1 MRFNWSQSSVENQK
15 DISVQLH
22 ALCVCEKSVSFVDAG
37 LSYVC
42 ISFFSEN
49 TNYMQTMGAAPICWS
64 LVMLAT
70 PPLTFSS
77 LAKTFTE
84 PPSGESSSFW
94 DEDDDGIQLEVKYH
108 Q

>member
-1 MRFNWSQSSVENQK
+1 MLCASVRSQLVLLTQAC
-15 DISVQLH
+15 LM
-22 ALCVCEKSVSFVDAG
+22 FVY
-37 LSYVC
+37 L
-42 ISFFSEN
+42 FFSEN
-49 TNYMQTMGAAPICWS
+49 TNYTQTMGAAPICLS

>member
-1 MRFNWSQSSVENQK
+1 
-15 DISVQLH
+15 
-22 ALCVCEKSVSFVDAG
+22 
-37 LSYVC
+37 
-42 ISFFSEN
+42 
-49 TNYMQTMGAAPICWS
+49 MGAVPICWS

-108 Q
+108 QYYGGILSSQLFQGKKTFELHDLRNQGGI

>member
-1 MRFNWSQSSVENQK
+1 MLCASVRSQLVLLTQAC
-15 DISVQLH
+15 LM
-22 ALCVCEKSVSFVDAG
+22 FVY
-37 LSYVC
+37 L
-42 ISFFSEN
+42 FFSEN
-49 TNYMQTMGAAPICWS
+49 TNYTQTMGAAPICWS

-70 PPLTFSS
+70 PPLTFS